1 MGEPSD
7 VFRSGEQTSMASD
20 AAEHAGVLVV
30 HLALDDS
37 SAEGARLR
45 KREILLAAGVR
56 LRFRLFAEG
65 SVRATLVGSRWNVL
79 TLLWRRVVSG
89 TGHAERSEYFALAEA
104 VEGFTGEAFEGDAED
119 DKSDVAVFGALAR
132 IGGE

>member
-20 AAEHAGVLVV
+20 AAEHAGVFVV

-45 KREILLAAGVR
+45 KLAAGGR
-56 LRFRLFAEG
+56 LRFRPFVEG
-65 SVRATLVGSRWNVL
+65 SVRATLVGSGWNVL
-79 TLLWRRVVSG
+79 TLLGRRVVSG
-89 TGHAERSEYFALAEA
+89 AGHAQRSEYFALAEA
-104 VEGFTGEAFEGDAED
+104 VEGFIGEAFQGDAED

-132 IGGE
+132 IDGE